1 MNTTFNLFQLQKID
15 IESARIQ
22 NRLNEIDQIL
32 QDDSVTKAAL
42 LDLEFAKKK
51 LHEDQLRLKS
61 LEELIREKRNK
72 VEQSESSLY
81 EGKIKNPKELQDLQ
95 KEIVTIKSSISI
107 MEEEELELMLRVE
120 ADELECNSV
129 NKKVKETQ
137 NLFEDRSLQLLQEKE
152 SLQTSAQ
159 KNSKERL
166 AILSQLSDDFVSVYD
181 NLRMKKSGIAIALIE
196 EQTCS
201 CCGTTLTPAD
211 VQSAR
216 TMTRLVFCP
225 TCGRILYA
233 G

>member
-15 IESARIQ
+15 NESARIQ
-22 NRLNEIDQIL
+22 NRLNEINHLL
-32 QDDSVTKAAL
+32 QDDSDIKSAVITY
-42 LDLEFAKKK
+42 ESAKKI
-51 LHEDQLRLKS
+51 LHEAQVNLKS
-61 LEELIREKRNK
+61 LEELIRAKRNK

-95 KEIVTIKSSISI
+95 KEIAAIKSSIST
-107 MEEEELELMLRVE
+107 MEEEELELMLRIE
-120 ADELECNSV
+120 AEEVACESE
-129 NKKVKETQ
+129 NKKVQEAQKV
-137 NLFEDRSLQLLQEKE
+137 FEDKNHQLIQEKE

-159 KNSKERL
+159 KIAKERL

-181 NLRMKKSGIAIALIE
+181 NLRVKKSGVAIALIE
-196 EQTCS
+196 EQTCT

-216 TMTRLVFCP
+216 TMTRLVYCP

>member
-15 IESARIQ
+15 TESARIQ
-22 NRLNEIDQIL
+22 NRLNEINRLL
-32 QDDSVTKAAL
+32 QDDSGIKSAVIIFEA
-42 LDLEFAKKK
+42 AKKK
-51 LHEDQLRLKS
+51 LHEDQVNLKS
-61 LEELIREKRNK
+61 LEELIRAKRNK

-95 KEIVTIKSSISI
+95 KEIAAIKSSIST
-107 MEEEELELMLRVE
+107 MEEEELELMLRIE
-120 ADELECNSV
+120 AEEEACESE
-129 NKKVKETQ
+129 NKKVQEAQKI
-137 NLFEDRSLQLLQEKE
+137 FEDKNHQLIQEKE

-159 KNSKERL
+159 KIAKERL
-166 AILSQLSDDFVSVYD
+166 AILSQLTDDFVSVYD
-181 NLRMKKSGIAIALIE
+181 NLRVKKSGVAIALIE
-196 EQTCS
+196 EQTCT

-216 TMTRLVFCP
+216 TMTRLVYCP

>member
-51 LHEDQLRLKS
+51 LHEDQVNLKS
-61 LEELIREKRNK
+61 LEELIRAKRNK

-95 KEIVTIKSSISI
+95 KEIAAIKSSIST
-107 MEEEELELMLRVE
+107 MEEEELELMLRIE
-120 ADELECNSV
+120 AEEEACESE
-129 NKKVKETQ
+129 NKKVQEAQKI
-137 NLFEDRSLQLLQEKE
+137 FEDKKHQLIQEKE

-159 KNSKERL
+159 RIAKERL
-166 AILSQLSDDFVSVYD
+166 AILSQLTDDFVSVYD
-181 NLRMKKSGIAIALIE
+181 NLRVKKSGVAIALIE
-196 EQTCS
+196 EQTCT

-216 TMTRLVFCP
+216 TMTRLVYCP

>member
-15 IESARIQ
+15 TESARIQ
-22 NRLNEIDQIL
+22 NRLNEINRL
-32 QDDSVTKAAL
+32 FQDDSGIKSAVITFEA
-42 LDLEFAKKK
+42 AKKK
-51 LHEDQLRLKS
+51 LHEDQVNLKS
-61 LEELIREKRNK
+61 LEELIRAKRNK

-95 KEIVTIKSSISI
+95 KEIAAIKSSIST
-107 MEEEELELMLRVE
+107 MEEEELELMLRIE
-120 ADELECNSV
+120 AEEEACESE
-129 NKKVKETQ
+129 NKKVQEAQKI
-137 NLFEDRSLQLLQEKE
+137 FEDKKHQLIQEKE

-159 KNSKERL
+159 KIAKERL
-166 AILSQLSDDFVSVYD
+166 AILSQLTDDFVSVYD
-181 NLRMKKSGIAIALIE
+181 NLRVKKSGVAIALIE
-196 EQTCS
+196 EQTCT

-216 TMTRLVFCP
+216 TMTRLVYCP